1 MMMRL
6 SFLLLACFAI
16 ASLLV
21 PSGQGIQNAHFLLPL
36 LQGSLTS
43 VSLLAAFNGGCEG
56 YAVRF
61 DGTNWLDAGHG
72 AWSQP
77 KDYTLEFWI
86 KPYLTQPNS
95 LAVLGNFLR
104 MGAFPHR
111 LQCWIANPR
120 LVSSSA
126 DHFNS
131 VWPAITCARRFLL
144 C

>member
-1 MMMRL
+1 ML
-6 SFLLLACFAI
+6 TFFFFLHTSAA
-16 ASLLV
+16 
-21 PSGQGIQNAHFLLPL
+21 
-36 LQGSLTS
+36 LTD

-111 LQCWIANPR
+111 PQCGIATR
-120 LVSSSA
+120 LV
-126 DHFNS
+126 
-131 VWPAITCARRFLL
+131 FLFCRPLQL
-144 C
+144 CLRVPGVS